1 MAATQVVRSEWTKI
15 RSVASTVWTLSL
27 AAVVTVALG
36 VLISLLSKNEFDDLS
51 TKDRLSFDPTFIS
64 FAGMSLGQ
72 LAMIVFGV
80 LVVSNEYST
89 GMIRTSLAAVP
100 QRGTFLFSKIAVA
113 TGLAFLVALATSFVA
128 FFLGQAMLG
137 SHRASIGDPG
147 VLRAVIGGGLYMTLI
162 ALFSMGVATML
173 RSPML
178 SLGIL
183 MPFFFLI
190 STILG
195 NVYADQEGRPVP
207 PGPGRQQ
214 DHAGRHPDRR
224 RHSVRPLGRPGDHGP
239 VGGGGGGGR
248 VRAAEEEG
256 RVGSSGGFAGERSSN
271 PLHPAHALT

>member
-1 MAATQVVRSEWTKI
+1 MATIQVVRSEWTKI

-27 AAVVTVALG
+27 AVVVTIALG
-36 VLISLLSKNEFDDLS
+36 MLISALSKNEFDNMSRD
-51 TKDRLSFDPTFIS
+51 DQLSFDPTFIS

-89 GMIRTSLAAVP
+89 GMIRSSLAAVP
-100 QRGTFLFSKIAVA
+100 QRGSFLFSKIAVA
-113 TGLAFLVALATSFVA
+113 TGLALVVGLATSFVA

-137 SHRASIGDPG
+137 THKAEIGDSG

-162 ALFSMGVATML
+162 AMFSMGVAAML

-190 STILG
+190 SNILG
-195 NVYADQEGRPVP
+195 NVDATKKIGRYLPDQAGSKIMQVVTPIDDDTP
-207 PGPGRQQ
+207 YGPWG
-214 DHAGRHPDRR
+214 G
-224 RHSVRPLGRPGDHGP
+224 LGIMALW
-239 VGGGGGGGR
+239 VLAALLGGYVLLKKR
-248 VRAAEEEG
+248 DA
-256 RVGSSGGFAGERSSN
+256 
-271 PLHPAHALT
+271 

>member
-1 MAATQVVRSEWTKI
+1 MAAIQVVRSEWTKI

-27 AAVVTVALG
+27 AVVVTIALG
-36 VLISLLSKNEFDDLS
+36 MLISALSKNEFDNMS
-51 TKDRLSFDPTFIS
+51 RGDRLSFDPTFIS

-113 TGLAFLVALATSFVA
+113 TGLSLAVGLATSFVA

-137 SHRASIGDPG
+137 THRAEIGDSG

-162 ALFSMGVATML
+162 AMFSMGVAAML

-190 STILG
+190 SNILG
-195 NVYADQEGRPVP
+195 NVDATKK
-207 PGPGRQQ
+207 
-214 DHAGRHPDRR
+214 
-224 RHSVRPLGRPGDHGP
+224 LGRYLPDQAGSKIMQVVTPIDDDTPYGP
-239 VGGGGGGGR
+239 WGGLGIMALWVAAALLGGYVLLKKR
-248 VRAAEEEG
+248 DA
-256 RVGSSGGFAGERSSN
+256 
-271 PLHPAHALT
+271 

>member
-1 MAATQVVRSEWTKI
+1 MAVTQVVRSEWTKI

-27 AAVVTVALG
+27 AVVVTIALG
-36 VLISLLSKNEFDDLS
+36 MLISALSKNEFDNMSRRDQ
-51 TKDRLSFDPTFIS
+51 LSFDPTFIS

-89 GMIRTSLAAVP
+89 GMIRSSLAAVP

-113 TGLAFLVALATSFVA
+113 TGLALVVGMATSFVT

-137 SHRASIGDPG
+137 EHRAALGDPG

-162 ALFSMGVATML
+162 ATFSMGVAAML

-190 STILG
+190 SNILG
-195 NVYADQEGRPVP
+195 NVSATEKIGRYLPDQAGSKIMQVVTPIDDDTPYGPWGGLGIMALWVIAALAGGYATLK
-207 PGPGRQQ
+207 
-214 DHAGRHPDRR
+214 RR
-224 RHSVRPLGRPGDHGP
+224 D
-239 VGGGGGGGR
+239 
-248 VRAAEEEG
+248 AQ
-256 RVGSSGGFAGERSSN
+256 
-271 PLHPAHALT
+271 

>member
-1 MAATQVVRSEWTKI
+1 MAAVQVVQSEWTKI

-27 AAVVTVALG
+27 AVVVTIALG
-36 VLISLLSKNEFDDLS
+36 MLIAAFTGNAFDDMSAREQL
-51 TKDRLSFDPTFIS
+51 TFDPTFIS

-113 TGLAFLVALATSFVA
+113 TGLAFVVALATSFAA

-137 SHRASIGDPG
+137 EHRAEFGDPG

-162 ALFSMGVATML
+162 ALFSMAVATML
-173 RSPML
+173 RGPML

-190 STILG
+190 SGILG
-195 NVYADQEGRPVP
+195 NVDATKKVGQFLPDQAGSRIMQVVTPLDDDKPYGPWGGLGIMVLWVLTALAGGYALLK
-207 PGPGRQQ
+207 
-214 DHAGRHPDRR
+214 RR
-224 RHSVRPLGRPGDHGP
+224 D
-239 VGGGGGGGR
+239 
-248 VRAAEEEG
+248 A
-256 RVGSSGGFAGERSSN
+256 
-271 PLHPAHALT
+271 

>member
-1 MAATQVVRSEWTKI
+1 MAAIQVVRSEWTKI

-27 AAVVTVALG
+27 AVVVTIALG
-36 VLISLLSKNEFDDLS
+36 MLISALSKNDFD
-51 TKDRLSFDPTFIS
+51 TRNAKDKLSFDPTYIS

-100 QRGTFLFSKIAVA
+100 QRATFLVSKIAVA
-113 TGLAFLVALATSFVA
+113 TGLVLVVGLVTSFVT

-137 SHRASIGDPG
+137 EHKASLGDTG

-162 ALFSMGVATML
+162 AMFSMGVAVML

-190 STILG
+190 SNILG
-195 NVYADQEGRPVP
+195 NVSATKKIGRFLPDQAGSKIMQVVTPIGDDTP
-207 PGPGRQQ
+207 YGPWG
-214 DHAGRHPDRR
+214 G
-224 RHSVRPLGRPGDHGP
+224 LGIMALWVLAAL
-239 VGGGGGGGR
+239 VGGYVLLKKR
-248 VRAAEEEG
+248 DA
-256 RVGSSGGFAGERSSN
+256 
-271 PLHPAHALT
+271 

>member
-51 TKDRLSFDPTFIS
+51 RNDRLSFDPTFIS

-113 TGLAFLVALATSFVA
+113 TGLAFVVALATSFVA

-190 STILG
+190 SAILG
-195 NVYADQEGRPVP
+195 NVDATKKVGQYLPDQAGSKIMQVVTPIDDDVP
-207 PGPGRQQ
+207 YGPWG
-214 DHAGRHPDRR
+214 G
-224 RHSVRPLGRPGDHGP
+224 LGIM
-239 VGGGGGGGR
+239 VLWVLAAVLGGYVLLKKR
-248 VRAAEEEG
+248 DA
-256 RVGSSGGFAGERSSN
+256 
-271 PLHPAHALT
+271 

>member
-1 MAATQVVRSEWTKI
+1 MSTAATQVVRSEWTKI

-27 AAVVTVALG
+27 AVVVTVALG
-36 VLISLLSKNEFDDLS
+36 MLISALSKNEFGDMS
-51 TKDRLSFDPTFIS
+51 ERDRLSFDPTFIS

-80 LVVSNEYST
+80 LVVANEYSS

-113 TGLAFLVALATSFVA
+113 TGLAFVVAMITSFVA
-128 FFLGQAMLG
+128 FSLGQAMLG
-137 SHRASIGDPG
+137 DLRASIGDPG

-162 ALFSMGVATML
+162 AMFSMGVAAML

-190 STILG
+190 SNILG
-195 NVYADQEGRPVP
+195 NVDVTKKVGQFLPDQAGSKIMQVVTPLDDDTP
-207 PGPGRQQ
+207 YGPWG
-214 DHAGRHPDRR
+214 G
-224 RHSVRPLGRPGDHGP
+224 LGIMALWVVAAL
-239 VGGGGGGGR
+239 VGGYLVLKR
-248 VRAAEEEG
+248 RDA
-256 RVGSSGGFAGERSSN
+256 
-271 PLHPAHALT
+271 

>member
-1 MAATQVVRSEWTKI
+1 MAAIQVVRSEWTKI

-27 AAVVTVALG
+27 AVVVTIALG
-36 VLISLLSKNEFDDLS
+36 MLISALSKNEFDNMSRNDQ
-51 TKDRLSFDPTFIS
+51 LSFDPTFIS

-100 QRGTFLFSKIAVA
+100 QRATFLVSKIAVA
-113 TGLAFLVALATSFVA
+113 TGLSLAVGLVTSFVA

-137 SHRASIGDPG
+137 SHKASIGDTG

-162 ALFSMGVATML
+162 AMFSMGVAAML

-183 MPFFFLI
+183 MPFFFLV
-190 STILG
+190 SNILG
-195 NVYADQEGRPVP
+195 NVSATKKIGRYLPDQAGSKIMQVVTPVDNDTP
-207 PGPGRQQ
+207 YGPWGGL
-214 DHAGRHPDRR
+214 AIMALW
-224 RHSVRPLGRPGDHGP
+224 VAAALLGGYVLLKKRD
-239 VGGGGGGGR
+239 
-248 VRAAEEEG
+248 A
-256 RVGSSGGFAGERSSN
+256 
-271 PLHPAHALT
+271 

>member
-1 MAATQVVRSEWTKI
+1 MAVTQVVRSEWTKI
-15 RSVASTVWTLSL
+15 RSVASTVWTLGL
-27 AAVVTVALG
+27 AFVVTIALG
-36 VLISLLSKNEFDDLS
+36 MLISALANSEFNNMS
-51 TKDRLSFDPTFIS
+51 IEGQATFDPTFVS

-100 QRGTFLFSKIAVA
+100 QRMNFLFSKVAVA
-113 TGLAFLVALATSFVA
+113 TVLAFVVGMITSFLT

-137 SHRASIGDPG
+137 AHKTAIGDPG

-162 ALFSMGVATML
+162 AMFSMGVAAML

-190 STILG
+190 SNILA
-195 NVYADQEGRPVP
+195 NVSATKKVAQYLPDQ
-207 PGPGRQQ
+207 
-214 DHAGRHPDRR
+214 AGRRIMQ
-224 RHSVRPLGRPGDHGP
+224 VVTPLNNDTPYGP
-239 VGGGGGGGR
+239 WGGLGIM
-248 VRAAEEEG
+248 VLWVVAALI
-256 RVGSSGGFAGERSSN
+256 GGFVLLQRRDA
-271 PLHPAHALT
+271 

>member
-1 MAATQVVRSEWTKI
+1 MAATQVIRSEWTKI

-27 AAVVTVALG
+27 AVVVTIALG
-36 VLISLLSKNEFDDLS
+36 MLISALSKNEFD
-51 TKDRLSFDPTFIS
+51 TMDRRDQLSFDPTFIS

-89 GMIRTSLAAVP
+89 GMIRSSLAAVP

-113 TGLAFLVALATSFVA
+113 TGLALVVGVATSFVT

-137 SHRASIGDPG
+137 EHKAQIGDPG

-162 ALFSMGVATML
+162 AMFSMGVAAML

-183 MPFFFLI
+183 MPFFFLV
-190 STILG
+190 SNILG
-195 NVYADQEGRPVP
+195 NVSATEKIGRYLPDQAGSKIMQVVTPVDDDTPYGPWGGLGIMALWVLAAIAGGYATLKKRD
-207 PGPGRQQ
+207 
-214 DHAGRHPDRR
+214 A
-224 RHSVRPLGRPGDHGP
+224 
-239 VGGGGGGGR
+239 
-248 VRAAEEEG
+248 
-256 RVGSSGGFAGERSSN
+256 
-271 PLHPAHALT
+271 